1 MKPLRVAVQF
11 TLDCRRRCVVKLGLH
26 WLLRPLLD
34 RDRSRDEVDFG
45 SVLTGDLI
53 YFVM

>member
-26 WLLRPLLD
+26 WLCVVPYSMATAAEMKSTL
-34 RDRSRDEVDFG
+34 
-45 SVLTGDLI
+45 VLTGDLI